1 MLLLYIVLV
10 RGIHKARL
18 VFPRTGR
25 WTAPVEG
32 SGGKVYLERGTW
44 TGTGGVVAAVFAVI
58 LSFCLWA
65 SDSTSLSR
73 SF

>member
-18 VFPRTGR
+18 VFLRTGW

-32 SGGKVYLERGTW
+32 SGGKV
-44 TGTGGVVAAVFAVI
+44 
-58 LSFCLWA
+58 
-65 SDSTSLSR
+65 
-73 SF
+73 